1 MNSSI
6 KYHILELQNII
17 PQAWKI
23 IQDYNIVALLGDL
36 GAGKTTF
43 VSALCH
49 YLNPDIEASSP
60 TFSLINEY
68 HFMDKKGQKKTIFHS
83 DWYRIRDEEEAIQAG
98 IEDMLWTNNSI
109 CLIEWPEKAPLLLEP
124 MEVLYIHIEI
134 VDAENRILHF
144 TNSLSFN

>member
-1 MNSSI
+1 MNSNI
-6 KYHILELQNII
+6 KYHLTELQNIL
-17 PQAWKI
+17 PQAWEI
-23 IQDYNIVALLGDL
+23 IESYKVIALLGDL

-68 HFMDKKGQKKTIFHS
+68 HFTDKEGQKKTIFHS

-98 IEDMLWTNNSI
+98 IEDMLWTPQSI
-109 CLIEWPEKAPLLLEP
+109 SFIEWPEKAPLLLQS